1 MRDSLYLAWRY
12 LSHHRAKTLLLVLS
26 LTVFLGLPLVMRSMS
41 AVIQQSLMARAQ
53 STPLLLGKKGSSL
66 DLVVEALYF
75 QPKGVEALTAADA
88 DEVDDT
94 GLALAIPIRTGLSAQ
109 QFPVVGTSL
118 DYFAFRGLQ
127 TGDGR

>member
-26 LTVFLGLPLVMRSMS
+26 LSVFLGLPLVMRAMS

-66 DLVVEALYF
+66 DLGFEALYF
-75 QPKGVEALTAADA
+75 RP
-88 DEVDDT
+88 
-94 GLALAIPIRTGLSAQ
+94 
-109 QFPVVGTSL
+109 
-118 DYFAFRGLQ
+118 
-127 TGDGR
+127 